1 MARHANGRS
10 SFQLAGWVWALLIA
24 LLVVTALVLGWKRV
38 AENNQADVEAPTC
51 AEGEY
56 TLNAWVAPQ
65 REEAA
70 QKLAEKYNS
79 SDRVVRDKCTKV
91 AFTTASDDEVRGK
104 LKKPENVAAW
114 LPADSQGARAAAN
127 KAGLQVGTGDSAK
140 IGGGALLLFSGG
152 NQLEEQAS
160 RTAQDLGKFALENGA
175 DRAQMN
181 AAESDTGSTPASTS
195 PGAAGD
201 ARGDKAGSDMK
212 PRADSPRDVTFV
224 LDTSGSMT
232 LVEGSATRLDNIRK
246 PLSDAMRKVGERGG
260 AVGLWN
266 YSSPL
271 SDSARTPFRNNVDIT
286 NRDNGTIAIS
296 ILNQLGAKGATHTY
310 ESIAAAYASAVAG
323 AGMPGAQS
331 PARVVLIT
339 DGPND
344 GGRVTLESAIERIR
358 ALHSKAPIR
367 LDVVSI
373 GANVDRPALTSLANA
388 AGGELHSAPDSLQF
402 ERALKSTLR

>member
-1 MARHANGRS
+1 M
-10 SFQLAGWVWALLIA
+10 
-24 LLVVTALVLGWKRV
+24 V
-38 AENNQADVEAPTC
+38 AS
-51 AEGEY
+51 
-56 TLNAWVAPQ
+56 
-65 REEAA
+65 R
-70 QKLAEKYNS
+70 
-79 SDRVVRDKCTKV
+79 
-91 AFTTASDDEVRGK
+91 FTRGT
-104 LKKPENVAAW
+104 
-114 LPADSQGARAAAN
+114 AAAN

-181 AAESDTGSTPASTS
+181 EAESGTGSTPASTS

-201 ARGDKAGSDMK
+201 ARGDKVGSDMK
-212 PRADSPRDVTFV
+212 PRAASPRDVTFV

-296 ILNQLGAKGATHTY
+296 ILNQLGQREQRTPTN
-310 ESIAAAYASAVAG
+310 
-323 AGMPGAQS
+323 P
-331 PARVVLIT
+331 
-339 DGPND
+339 
-344 GGRVTLESAIERIR
+344 
-358 ALHSKAPIR
+358 
-367 LDVVSI
+367 
-373 GANVDRPALTSLANA
+373 
-388 AGGELHSAPDSLQF
+388 
-402 ERALKSTLR
+402 

>member
-1 MARHANGRS
+1 MARHASGRS

-24 LLVVTALVLGWKRV
+24 LLVVTALVLGWQRV

-70 QKLAEKYNS
+70 QELAEKYNS

-91 AFTTASDDEVRGK
+91 AFTTASDDEVRSK
-104 LKKPENVAAW
+104 LKQPQNVAAW
-114 LPADSQGARAAAN
+114 LPADSQRARAAAN
-127 KAGLQVGTGDSAK
+127 EAGVQVGTGDSAK
-140 IGGGALLLFSGG
+140 IGGGALIVFSGG

-175 DRAQMN
+175 DRAQ
-181 AAESDTGSTPASTS
+181 ASKDESGIGSTPASTS
-195 PGAAGD
+195 SGAAGED
-201 ARGDKAGSDMK
+201 RSDRAGSDMK
-212 PRADSPRDVTFV
+212 AHAASPRDVTFV

-232 LVEGSATRLDNIRK
+232 LVEGSATRLDNIRGQ
-246 PLSDAMRKVGERGG
+246 LSDAMRKVGERGG

-271 SDSARTPFRNNVDIT
+271 SESARTPFRNNVDIT

-310 ESIAAAYASAVAG
+310 ESITAAYASAVAG
-323 AGMPGAQS
+323 AGAPGAQS

-358 ALHSKAPIR
+358 ALRSKAPIR

-373 GANVDRPALTSLANA
+373 GDNADRPALTSLANA

-402 ERALKSTLR
+402 ERALKSALR